1 MPSAFSH
8 DPSIT
13 VPGSSTD
20 NAIAIFDSTGGS
32 GFGNSTIL
40 VDSGGNGRIGI
51 AGDTDVIIVT
61 ANTVTVAGTV
71 AATTLTGNG
80 AGVTALA
87 AGNIASGTVATA
99 RLGSGTANNTVFLR
113 GDGTWA
119 AAGSPGG
126 SNTHVQYQSGGGFA
140 GSANLIFDGTD
151 TLTLSST
158 STPELVIN
166 APSGSNGVNMV
177 MSCASGTTGS
187 LLTRYK
193 EGAAN
198 GTTNNM
204 AYFLGYETGSNVFS
218 LRSLNSDGSQ
228 TSAVVWKCQDGTG
241 AITKPLQPSFIA
253 KLTTT
258 QNNVMGGSG
267 GGALLDG
274 RWANSNWSIEEE
286 RGECF
291 NNGTFTA
298 PVNGLYYV
306 TYIISLGGLTSANT
320 YMNLWLDTD
329 TALANIPI
337 TSEHGFNGSYESSGE
352 RYIRWS
358 SLLEFDANDTAYL
371 SGHTYYGS
379 QVVDV
384 QIHTTFSAILVA

>member
-20 NAIAIFDSTGGS
+20 NAIAIFDGTGGS

-71 AATTLTGNG
+71 AATTLTG
-80 AGVTALA
+80 AGSGITALA

-218 LRSLNSDGSQ
+218 LRSLDSDGSQ
-228 TSAVVWKCQDGTG
+228 TSAVVWQCHDGTG
-241 AITKPLQPSFIA
+241 AITKPLQPAFLGRSSTTVSHTGNVDVVPISTMSKNVGSHFNNTGSTANGIPAYSFKAPVAGLYLFTCLMVISA
-253 KLTTT
+253 KANATTRYEIRYTHDNSSGTDQGENFFARPWIGDT
-258 QNNVMGGSG
+258 QPGEIRLSYSQLIYMAATDSVRLRG
-267 GGALLDG
+267 GGYG
-274 RWANSNWSIEEE
+274 
-286 RGECF
+286 
-291 NNGTFTA
+291 GTST
-298 PVNGLYYV
+298 L
-306 TYIISLGGLTSANT
+306 NT
-320 YMNLWLDTD
+320 YSW
-329 TALANIPI
+329 
-337 TSEHGFNGSYESSGE
+337 F
-352 RYIRWS
+352 
-358 SLLEFDANDTAYL
+358 
-371 SGHTYYGS
+371 SGH
-379 QVVDV
+379 
-384 QIHTTFSAILVA
+384 LVA